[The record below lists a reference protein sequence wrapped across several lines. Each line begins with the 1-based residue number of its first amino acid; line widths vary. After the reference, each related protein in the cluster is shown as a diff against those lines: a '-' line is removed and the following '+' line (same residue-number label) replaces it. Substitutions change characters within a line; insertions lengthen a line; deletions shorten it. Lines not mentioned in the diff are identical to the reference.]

1 MRPLLSVIILFTL
14 FIALGCQEETP
25 QTIKIPPQNGNGA
38 FQATPTVAEQEKTQ
52 PPTSPLKINEVIEK
66 VQSDH
71 AQSEQTLSEPL
82 QSESPKQPS
91 EKKRKPPEP
100 PIFEDFQGAPQLTL
114 FPRVSDFRPDDGDE
128 RLADWKV
135 LIEDLIKVTGVAED
149 QVTGVR
155 SWVFSSIDS
164 SNSIGYFSPLAVEP
178 LTTYQVSF
186 KLSAELADKASA
198 GISILEFD
206 EFLWIPGQYT
216 KEIFRQH
223 YRGVHEGKLLTGTT
237 TGEHT
242 FNFTTGPKTGMIHL
256 VLMREGTPDS
266 SSVMFDD
273 IEIKQH

>member
-1 MRPLLSVIILFTL
+1 MRPLLFIIILFAL
-14 FIALGCQEETP
+14 FIASGCQEEAP
-25 QTIKIPPQNGNGA
+25 QAIRIPPQNGNAA
-38 FQATPTVAEQEKTQ
+38 FKATPTVAAQEETK
-52 PPTSPLKINEVIEK
+52 PPSSPLKINEVTEK
-66 VQSDH
+66 V
-71 AQSEQTLSEPL
+71 QSEQTLSEPV
-82 QSESPKQPS
+82 QPESPKQPS

-114 FPRVSDFRPDDGDE
+114 FPRVSDFRPEDGNE
-128 RLADWKV
+128 RLADWKT
-135 LIEDLIKVTGVAED
+135 LIENLIKVTGVAED

-164 SNSIGYFSPLAVEP
+164 SDSIGYFSPLAVEP

-206 EFLWIPGQYT
+206 EFLWIPVQYT
-216 KEIFRQH
+216 KEIFEKH

-242 FNFTTGPKTGMIHL
+242 FSFTTGPKAGMIHV
-256 VLMREGTPDS
+256 VLIHEGTSDS
-266 SSVMFDD
+266 SSMMFDD
-273 IEIKQH
+273 IEIKGVSD